1 MILKRKKKRLNH
13 KYCFI
18 NIQFIY
24 AQRLPYKLSACR
36 DIVPQSSQR
45 DGLLSIEFMV
55 CQEFHLRKSDFL
67 SCVLLIRNYL
77 SSNNMLFNYLSL
89 RDINRQYQAFFFS
102 FLRNPSPLS
111 KEAGKIRHSMN

>member
-1 MILKRKKKRLNH
+1 M
-13 KYCFI
+13 
-18 NIQFIY
+18 
-24 AQRLPYKLSACR
+24 SACWDR
-36 DIVPQSSQR
+36 VPRSSQR
-45 DGLLSIEFMV
+45 DVLLSIEFMI
-55 CQEFHLRKSDFL
+55 CQEFHLGTSGFL

-77 SSNNMLFNYLSL
+77 SSNKMLFNYLSL